1 MVTLADIQ
9 VPTLLLDERKCRANI
24 RFMADKA
31 RRHNLIFRPHF
42 KTHQSRMIGAFFR
55 ECGVEA
61 ITVSSLSMA
70 QYFAGHS
77 WRDITVAFPVN
88 LREIAAINAL
98 ARRINL
104 NLLVT
109 GSEAARFLAEKLTA
123 ACGFFIKID
132 TGYHRTGIR
141 ADDLAGIESVLRQVR
156 SPRLI
161 FRGFLTH
168 AGHAYAARTAAEIL
182 RLHHRAARQM
192 LRLKKHYARCY
203 PEIIVSLGDTPS
215 CSLAEDFEGVDEI
228 RPGNFVFY
236 DLMQERLGACRYD
249 QIAVCLACP
258 IVAKDHR
265 RRELLIYGG
274 AAHLSK
280 EFLLDSNG
288 CPLYGRAVV
297 FGSNRWSEPLPRT
310 RVVHLSQ
317 EHGVIRTD
325 DRNFRRFQVGDL
337 IGVLPVH
344 SCLTASLMRGYQ
356 TSEGK
361 RVDFRPDGFSL

>member
-1 MVTLADIQ
+1 MGILAEIR
-9 VPTLLLDERKCRANI
+9 VPTLLLDECKCRANI

-31 RRHNLIFRPHF
+31 RRYGLFFRPHF

-55 ECGVEA
+55 QCGVEA

-70 QYFAGHS
+70 RYFAAAG
-77 WRDITVAFPVN
+77 WKDITIAFPVN
-88 LREIAAINAL
+88 IREISAINEL

-104 NLLVT
+104 NLLVAGPET
-109 GSEAARFLAEKLTA
+109 ARFLDEKLSA

-141 ADDLAGIESVLRQVR
+141 PDDLSGLENILRQVR
-156 SPRLI
+156 SPRLS

-168 AGHAYAARTAAEIL
+168 AGHAYAARSAAEIL
-182 RLHHRAARQM
+182 RIHRRAAQQM
-192 LRLKKHYARCY
+192 VQLKKHYARRY
-203 PEIIVSLGDTPS
+203 PGIIVSLGDTPS
-215 CSLAEDFEGVDEI
+215 CSIAEDFEGVDEI

-236 DLMQERLGACRYD
+236 DLMQERRGACQYD
-249 QIAVCLACP
+249 QIAVALACP
-258 IVAKDHR
+258 IVAKDRR

-274 AAHLSK
+274 AVHLSK
-280 EFLLDSNG
+280 EFLLDSDG
-288 CPLYGRAVV
+288 CRMYGLAVV
-297 FGSNRWSEPLPRT
+297 FGKNRWSDPLPHT

-325 DRNFRRFQVGDL
+325 DLNFRRFHIGDL

-356 TSEGK
+356 TLKGK
-361 RVDFRPDGFSL
+361 RVDFQPGRFS